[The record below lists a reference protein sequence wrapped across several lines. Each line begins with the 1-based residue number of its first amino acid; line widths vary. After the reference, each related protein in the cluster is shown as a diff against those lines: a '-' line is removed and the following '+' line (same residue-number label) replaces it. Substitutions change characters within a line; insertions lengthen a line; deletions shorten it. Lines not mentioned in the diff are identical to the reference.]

1 MMRDVQKACG
11 ILALLGA
18 LVSSPVV
25 AADLVPEAPDLVP
38 QLDSIEAVRGWYV
51 RGDLGYNADTRMD
64 GSSYSTFAAGAFT
77 PQASTSNL
85 SNRMTFGAGIGYSF
99 TDMLRADVT
108 LGRISSAF
116 EGTGPCGSDC
126 IRTASGEFAG
136 YSALANAYVDFGTV
150 IGLTPYVGAGLG
162 YTYLGWDNVQSSS
175 CSGGACVTA
184 SHPGES
190 DWRFTYALMAGVAYD
205 LTSNLKMDFG
215 YRYTH
220 MDGGGMYGW
229 DAASAAAGATGLQA
243 SDDGFSTHE
252 IRVGLRFAI
261 W

>member
-1 MMRDVQKACG
+1 MRYLQKACVTV
-11 ILALLGA
+11 ALLGGFV
-18 LVSSPVV
+18 LTPVM

-38 QLDSIEAVRGWYV
+38 QLDTIEAVRGWYV
-51 RGDLGYNADTRMD
+51 RGDVGYNADISAD
-64 GSSYSTFAAGAFT
+64 GTSYITAPAADAQAGA
-77 PQASTSNL
+77 SSL
-85 SNRMTFGAGIGYSF
+85 SSRLTFGAGIGYSF

-116 EGTGPCGSDC
+116 EGTGSCGVDC
-126 IRTASGEFAG
+126 VRTATGEFNG

-162 YTYLGWDNVQSSS
+162 YTYLDWDDFQTS
-175 CSGGACVTA
+175 CSAGACAAA

-205 LTSNLKMDFG
+205 LTSNLKLDVG

-220 MDGGGMYGW
+220 IDGGAMYGW